1 MEEIINEM
9 IVKLIGFF
17 VACIGLAVIMLL
29 TYIAFTL
36 YADRRERREKKED
49 YFYVSKIEKTVH
61 VDMIRHE
68 IDFMAKQEEK
78 KDVRK
83 GLEIAKSI
91 VEKHLL

>member
-1 MEEIINEM
+1 MEEIINE
-9 IVKLIGFF
+9 IVVRVIGIL
-17 VACIGLAVIMLL
+17 VACLGLAVIMFL
-29 TYIAFTL
+29 TYIVFTL